1 MKKYF
6 IIKRSNFNKIF
17 YFEKEWYP
25 IEVIEV
31 ELDTTFTPLAP
42 NSYVKLLD
50 DEGNVYTRYS
60 FELFDSREEAE
71 NFTGIYQAVG
81 TDSYPNFKEENSIT
95 SSEIHIPEIQMNEL
109 VGIPSGYCPFEEN
122 TTCWKLMGIH
132 RLIFIKKGMLKEFL
146 IWSLHDSPDRIKD
159 KYSTWF
165 IKGMGDLEVIEDF
178 LKNFINLK
186 CFPVLFFED
195 NYEIR
200 GMDKFA
206 KMNFKDLPVFAIEP
220 KIFVD
225 DKTISTMRFSGYHW
239 VIKDFSKEVNLFY
252 CVNIECGGFHQF
264 HGRDLFMN
272 EDDAAEAILDRTEF
286 TYNK

>member
-1 MKKYF
+1 MRYF

-31 ELDTTFTPLAP
+31 ELDATFTPLAHS
-42 NSYVKLLD
+42 SYVRLLD

-81 TDSYPNFKEENSIT
+81 TDSYPNIKEENSIT
-95 SSEIHIPEIQMNEL
+95 SSEIHISEIQMNEL

-122 TTCWKLMGIH
+122 TMCWKLMGIH

-206 KMNFKDLPVFAIEP
+206 DMNFKDLPVFAIEP
-220 KIFVD
+220 KIFVG
-225 DKTISTMRFSGYHW
+225 DKINTMRFSNYHW

-264 HGRDLFMN
+264 HGRDLFLN